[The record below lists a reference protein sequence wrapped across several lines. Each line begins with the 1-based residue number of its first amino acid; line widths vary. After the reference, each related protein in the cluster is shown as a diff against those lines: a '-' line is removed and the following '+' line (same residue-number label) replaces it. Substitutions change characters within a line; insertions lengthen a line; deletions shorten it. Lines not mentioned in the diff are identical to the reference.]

1 MRAPSWAASGRGWF
15 GPLSRSRLPF
25 RRWLSLLRGCLIWR
39 LATDGLVMAP
49 VMAQL
54 AQARGVTGS
63 AVHTSHTQHPQ
74 SNQPNPN
81 PNPPIS
87 CKRRFF
93 FTFPLFGS
101 FCPSSS
107 RVLPCP
113 AKYCTFSPDP
123 KSCVSPPAELHSLLR
138 GSCHRLHMACTTGL
152 DRPCFHFSWLLSF
165 VVHMEFHGNY
175 IT

>member
-49 VMAQL
+49 VTAQL
-54 AQARGVTGS
+54 AQARRVTGS

-74 SNQPNPN
+74 SGQPNPN

-87 CKRRFF
+87 CKRPFF
-93 FTFPLFGS
+93 FLLSLFSVTFVP
-101 FCPSSS
+101 
-107 RVLPCP
+107 P
-113 AKYCTFSPDP
+113 AP
-123 KSCVSPPAELHSLLR
+123 KSCPALLNTVLFPLTRSLVCR
-138 GSCHRLHMACTTGL
+138 RPQNSTRYYVARVIACT
-152 DRPCFHFSWLLSF
+152 WLAQQ
-165 VVHMEFHGNY
+165 G
-175 IT
+175 